1 MTIELR
7 ILSGSRT
14 GQRERFEKS
23 PVTIGRHPL
32 SDLKLDPEIDLDVSA
47 RHAELREWN
56 GGWTV
61 VDQGS
66 TNGTFVN
73 GVRILGQ
80 RRLTDGDTLGLGA
93 NGPQL
98 EVRIADAPRAT
109 VISDPA
115 GAAVGPDVAP
125 VGSRGA
131 ASSGATDRTARPEPS
146 SAAMPVRPRRD
157 TSLRIAAAVR
167 AETASLKRMF
177 ALAVGA
183 LIVIAAVAAALWQ
196 RRASSREAELLAL
209 IARSESA
216 SVPLKQMVERMQ
228 ARDSL
233 FSRLLAERDAA
244 LTSEAQAGR
253 EMVGHSDRQSMA
265 QLSERVAQETRQRQA
280 INQMDFPRVHDLND
294 PAVALIVSDLD
305 GTYIGATAFAVSA
318 DGLLV
323 TNRHIVRTTSGHP
336 PRRIRVL
343 MANTTGWR
351 NAQLVRTSEEDDLA
365 LLRLEPG
372 APVPVVAG
380 VSRTARD
387 TRVGSPVATI
397 GYPHAI
403 DTPMEGTGLD
413 VRARTTTTAGTVSK
427 RLSDVL
433 QIDSYAGKG
442 SSGSPVFD
450 VRGNVVG
457 VIYGGEAES
466 RGRIVYAVP
475 AERLAAFLIDAGAGA
490 VLR

>member
-1 MTIELR
+1 VTIELR

-14 GQRERFEKS
+14 GQRERFDRS

-56 GGWTV
+56 GGWAV

-80 RRLTDGDTLGLGA
+80 RRLSDGDRLGLGA
-93 NGPQL
+93 TGPQL

-115 GAAVGPDVAP
+115 GAAVGADVVPA
-125 VGSRGA
+125 GSSGA
-131 ASSGATDRTARPEPS
+131 ASTAATDRAGSPAPPGS
-146 SAAMPVRPRRD
+146 PAPRPRRD
-157 TSLRIAAAVR
+157 TSLRIAAAGR
-167 AETASLKRMF
+167 EETASLKRMF
-177 ALAVGA
+177 GLAIGA
-183 LIVIAAVAAALWQ
+183 LIVIAAVAGALWQ

-216 SVPLKQMVERMQ
+216 SVPLKQMVARMQ

-244 LTSEAQAGR
+244 LSSEAQAGR
-253 EMVGHSDRQSMA
+253 EMVGHVDGQSLS

-280 INQMDFPRVHDLND
+280 ITQMDFPRVHDLTD

-305 GTYIGATAFAVSA
+305 GTYIGATAFAVSS

-323 TNRHIVRTTSGHP
+323 TNRHVVRTTSGRP

-343 MANTTGWR
+343 LANTTGWR
-351 NAQLVRTSEEDDLA
+351 NAQLVRTSEQDDLA
-365 LLRLEPG
+365 LLRLDAG

-475 AERLAAFLIDAGAGA
+475 AERLAAVLIDAGAGA

>member
-7 ILSGSRT
+7 ILSGSRS
-14 GQRERFEKS
+14 GQRERFDTS

-32 SDLKLDPEIDLDVSA
+32 SDLKFDPDADLDVST
-47 RHAELREWN
+47 RHAELRDVD
-56 GGWTV
+56 GRWTV
-61 VDQGS
+61 FDQGS

-73 GVRILGQ
+73 GTRISDHRALF
-80 RRLTDGDTLGLGA
+80 DGDTLGLGA
-93 NGPQL
+93 TGPQV
-98 EVRIADAPRAT
+98 EVHIADAPRAT
-109 VISDPA
+109 VVSSA
-115 GAAVGPDVAP
+115 GDAADVPPGA
-125 VGSRGA
+125 VSGGA
-131 ASSGATDRTARPEPS
+131 ASGALA
-146 SAAMPVRPRRD
+146 RPRRD
-157 TSLRIAAAVR
+157 TRERIAEAVH

-177 ALAVGA
+177 GLALGA
-183 LIVIAAVAAALWQ
+183 LLVIAAVAGALWQ
-196 RRASSREAELLAL
+196 RRASSREAELLQL

-216 SVPLKQMVERMQ
+216 SVPLKRTVAEMQ
-228 ARDSL
+228 ARDSQ
-233 FSRLLAERDAA
+233 FSRLLAERDSS
-244 LTSEAQAGR
+244 LLQEMQAGR
-253 EMVGHSDRQSMA
+253 RMIGRSDSRSMA
-265 QLSERVAQETRQRQA
+265 QLSERVAQEARLRKA
-280 INQMDFPRVHDLND
+280 ITLMDFPRVHDLND
-294 PAVALIVSDLD
+294 PAVALIASDLD
-305 GTYIGATAFAVSA
+305 GTYVAATAFAVSA

-323 TNRHIVRTTSGHP
+323 TNRHVVRTPSGHA

-343 MANTTGWR
+343 FANTTQWR
-351 NAQLVRTSEEDDLA
+351 AAQLVRASEEDDLA
-365 LLRLEPG
+365 LLRMEEG
-372 APVPVVAG
+372 APFPVVAG

-397 GYPHAI
+397 GFPHAV

-413 VRARTTTTAGTVSK
+413 VRASTTTTAGTVSK
-427 RLSDVL
+427 RIASVL

-475 AERLAAFLIDAGAGA
+475 AERLAAFLTESGAGA